1 MKKIK
6 KKIWSRAS
14 VTNSG
19 ILYIL
24 EKIIRS
30 HPLLYFLIRKIIRF
44 TNIFEE
50 DAKGVKILNLS
61 NKVNIF
67 DIGASDGIA
76 SKFFLNN
83 LNVNKIY
90 CFEPDKNYIKILK
103 DLNKKKIILKPFAL
117 GDKDQIIFVYYPEY
131 RIFGKKLKLV
141 TLCYYN
147 KLELQKQLSLDFKFR
162 DNLFIVKEKLKIKKL
177 KTKNYKIDLIKIDV
191 NGYEYNVV
199 KELIHIIKKNK
210 PALLIETNKDTYK
223 IRKILKKYAYNQ
235 YIYLNKHKLFKKSKS
250 RSILNAYFLQDKH
263 LN

>member
-1 MKKIK
+1 MKKNK
-6 KKIWSRAS
+6 KKNWSRAS

-30 HPLLYFLIRKIIRF
+30 HPLIYFLIRKIIRF
-44 TNIFEE
+44 TDIFEE
-50 DAKGVKILNLS
+50 DAKGVKILNLP
-61 NKVNIF
+61 KRLNIF

-103 DLNKKKIILKPFAL
+103 NLNKKKVILKPFAL
-117 GDKDQIIFVYYPEY
+117 GDKNQNIFVYYPEY
-131 RIFGKKLKLV
+131 RIFGKKFKLV

-147 KLELQKQLSLDFKFR
+147 KLELKKQLLLDFKFR

-177 KTKNYKIDLIKIDV
+177 KTKNLKVDLIKIDV

-223 IRKILKKYAYNQ
+223 IRNILKKYAYNQ
-235 YIYLNKHKLFKKSKS
+235 YIYLNKRKVFKRSKS